1 MEPEYFIRHQELCKD
16 EINVKKGWKNYLKKL
31 NKLKNKTFN
40 LSHLLFYL
48 PACRRLL
55 FPLLHAE
62 KGRRPFSACNKGNRR
77 SLRAGNCSTRLFF
90 SMDSFDKGSA
100 KARGRRGTACSRRS
114 NSKGGEQ
121 NKIKKPRYSSRS
133 ECLEEARRGRV
144 EGAPNEIGRTY

>member
-48 PACRRLL
+48 PAC
-55 FPLLHAE
+55 
-62 KGRRPFSACNKGNRR
+62 NKGNRR
-77 SLRAGNCSTRLFF
+77 RLRAGNCSTRLFF
-90 SMDSFDKGSA
+90 SIDNFDKGSA

>member
-62 KGRRPFSACNKGNRR
+62 KGRR
-77 SLRAGNCSTRLFF
+77 NCSTRLFF
-90 SMDSFDKGSA
+90 SIDSFDKGSA

-121 NKIKKPRYSSRS
+121 NKIKKPRYFSRS

-144 EGAPNEIGRTY
+144 EGAPNETGRTY